1 MILSMTPISIKSA
14 IDFYIPL
21 QQNHSKTYLYYERK
35 EHYF

>member
-14 IDFYIPL
+14 IVFYVLL
-21 QQNHSKTYLYYERK
+21 QQNLSKTDLYYERK